1 MKDEKEEEIEL
12 IYFKSSSK
20 MSSSL
25 DNLKKSKIRN
35 KRRSISYFQTNNQQI
50 NNIFLKTQTIGKDKK
65 SSERLILNSQTNE
78 IEKIKKND
86 TKKNNLL
93 TTINKNIERNQ
104 INLNNPELFYSE
116 YFHKILDKKK
126 AEHGEDHPLNK
137 EMNELINKLHKK
149 SSFSMLASMKNNIPN
164 QFISE

>member
-35 KRRSISYFQTNNQQI
+35 KRRSISYFQNNNQQI
-50 NNIFLKTQTIGKDKK
+50 NIFLKTQTIRKDKK